1 MSLDEDIRVR
11 GHTQRKTGEREKRR
25 GEEEAL
31 SGLDDER
38 KKHID

>member
-1 MSLDEDIRVR
+1 VFEVIDS
-11 GHTQRKTGEREKRR
+11 GEREREEKRR

-38 KKHID
+38 KKHVD